1 MFEKKLKEM
10 LEKNRLTVA
19 ELSRQTGV
27 PKTNI
32 QQWLTGTSPNIKQ
45 IDKVASFLNMSIEE
59 LYFDRKPKTNP
70 TSALSDKIEIKEGA
84 YRLIIE
90 KINPTNQSV

>member
-1 MFEKKLKEM
+1 MFEKKLKEVI
-10 LEKNRLTVA
+10 EKNRLTVA
-19 ELSRQTGV
+19 ELSRQTNV

-45 IDKVASFLNMSIEE
+45 IDKVASFFNMTIEE
-59 LYFDRKPKTNP
+59 LYFDRKPKINYASTL
-70 TSALSDKIEIKEGA
+70 ADKLEIKEGA

-90 KINPTNQSV
+90 KINPTNQTV